1 MRPLIK
7 VELTDGTICRMAP
20 KALNI
25 FLTLDRVAQFERSG
39 GWAVVG
45 LDPIRGATRSSSCY
59 GSEHRAA
66 M

>member
-7 VELTDGTICRMAP
+7 VELTDGTVCRMAP
-20 KALNI
+20 KALDI
-25 FLTLDRVAQFERSG
+25 FLTLDRVSQFKRSG
-39 GWAVVG
+39 SWAVVG
-45 LDPIRGATRSSSCY
+45 LDPIRGAKRSPGSY